1 MQMIFFSLQSL
12 YVTYVY
18 KQSIYYL
25 KLMIVFVPGFPKIL
39 HWFRAPERRSLLS
52 VVAQCERTVAKQAF
66 LTMRQKLNPLRV
78 CVCAAKA
85 SIPLVR
91 SSLSSGQGPP
101 RPAA

>member
-1 MQMIFFSLQSL
+1 MIFFSLQSL

-78 CVCAAKA
+78 CVCVCAAKA
-85 SIPLVR
+85 SILLVR